1 LKDCTVAFNEIYF
14 GIILRK
20 LLYMKDIRRLSVIGL
35 GLLGGSISLA
45 ALHSFTRIKVTGYSH
60 RVSTRTKARRLLVS
74 IDIVDCIKSSVSCA
88 DLVVLASPINTFE
101 KIFSEIADSLPSG
114 CIVTDVG
121 STKMLPHRWA
131 AKNLLQN
138 VHYIG
143 SHPIAGS
150 EQRGIEFARDDLF
163 EGAMCILTTTKK
175 TNNKAV
181 QILKSF
187 WSKLGC
193 SVKSMTPAE
202 HDRIFA
208 NVSHVPH
215 ITAAALINANDN
227 EELKFAGKGFID
239 TSRIASGPANIWS
252 DVLLTNVKNTTKGID
267 KIIAE
272 LMNIQK
278 AIKKENK
285 QEIEQLLDKART
297 KRAKLIKYKY
307 KKKELIT

>member
-1 LKDCTVAFNEIYF
+1 M
-14 GIILRK
+14 GS
-20 LLYMKDIRRLSVIGL
+20 SV
-35 GLLGGSISLA
+35 SLA
-45 ALHSFTRIKVTGYSH
+45 VLRSFSRVKVIGYSH
-60 RVSTRTKARRLLVS
+60 RPSTRDKARKLAVST
-74 IDIVDCIKSSVSCA
+74 DIVDCLKSSVSCA
-88 DLVVLASPINTFE
+88 DLVILSTPIMTFE

-131 AKNLLQN
+131 AKKLPKR

-163 EGAMCILTTTKK
+163 EGAMCILTKTKK
-175 TNNKAV
+175 TDRHSL
-181 QILKSF
+181 QTLKSF
-187 WSKLGC
+187 WSTLGC
-193 SVKSMTPAE
+193 SVKSMTPTE

-208 NVSHVPH
+208 NISHLPH
-215 ITAAALINANDN
+215 ITAAALINANKN

-252 DVLLTNVKNTTKGID
+252 DVLLTNVNNAMKGID

-272 LMNIQK
+272 LVKIKK
-278 AIKKENK
+278 AIQKENK
-285 QEIEQLLDKART
+285 QQIEQLLEKART
-297 KRAKLIKYKY
+297 KRANLIKYKY
-307 KKKELIT
+307 KQKEL